1 EECLAR
7 GLREVRFIHGKGI
20 GVQRTIVQEILAAHP
35 EVEAFG
41 HPSDASGWGATVAS
55 LRPREGR

>member
-1 EECLAR
+1 MTQTCPSGADIAEAEA
-7 GLREVRFIHGKGI
+7 F
-20 GVQRTIVQEILAAHP
+20 LAAHP